1 MLIAPAKIS
10 EILWETAW
18 LLVTRVYFIY
28 QGVEFIFLFLAQLNG
43 MNALGESNVLSICF
57 GL

>member
-28 QGVEFIFLFLAQLNG
+28 QGVEFIFLFLVQLNG
-43 MNALGESNVLSICF
+43 MNALGESNV
-57 GL
+57 